1 MRKEFRSLLPLDEAR
16 AIVYRHLPKVEE
28 EAVPLECAL
37 GRVLAEKVVSEIDVP
52 GFNRASMDGYA
63 IKASD
68 SLNARED
75 RSVSLRLAGS
85 VPMGSASQVEVTPG
99 MAAEVSTGS
108 MMPSGADSVVMIEHA
123 VAEGDRVWVMKPVH
137 TGENVISFG
146 SDIMFGDVV
155 LLPGTRLGA
164 REVGVLA
171 AVGRSHARVRSLR
184 VGIASTGNELVEP
197 GKALGAGQ
205 IYDINSYSTAAAA
218 MECGATPSVYG
229 ILPDDRRTMADTLT
243 RISKECGMVLVSG
256 STSAG
261 AGDMVYQVL
270 DDIGETVFHGINL
283 KPGKPTIFG
292 TIAGKPVLCLPG
304 YPTSALTVFGQLA
317 APAIRKALGLK
328 LTGHRIAGRLARPVR
343 TEGRH
348 QLLAVGVHGD
358 LVYSVDKGSGS
369 ITTLSMADGV
379 IEIPS
384 SVEYL
389 PKGQAVGVQL
399 FGELAVPD
407 VVVAGENCPLMEV
420 IAESMPFQIRFINNG
435 TKRGIIS
442 VEDGLADVACVSGP
456 VELSIPNG
464 FALIRGYTRE
474 LGLMVK
480 DLRTI
485 EPLRQDSSIIGWARN
500 SEMEVLSRRGLLDSG
515 LDPDLIRF
523 VGQAKSHSA
532 VASAVASGRANFG
545 FGVMMSA
552 EKAGLDFKKL
562 MSDRIDFL
570 IAVSSLQ
577 KEGVQALFSALKNW
591 KENGRLPAGISVD
604 ANIGSIIES
613 PTWVGRKLGG
623 SEFPAIFSSKTK

>member
-16 AIVYRHLPKVEE
+16 SIVHRHLPKVEE
-28 EAVPLECAL
+28 ETVPLECAL
-37 GRVLAEKVVSEIDVP
+37 GRVLAERVVSEIDVP

-68 SLNARED
+68 SLDARED

-85 VPMGSASQVEVTPG
+85 VPMGSAPEVEVTPG
-99 MAAEVSTGS
+99 RAAEVSTGS

-123 VAEGDRVWVMKPVH
+123 VAEGDRVRVMKPVH
-137 TGENVISFG
+137 TGENVIGSG

-171 AVGRSHARVRSLR
+171 AVGKCQVRVRSLR

-197 GKALGAGQ
+197 GKALGPGQ
-205 IYDINSYSTAAAA
+205 INDINSYSIAAAA

-229 ILPDDRRTMADTLT
+229 ILPDHRQTMADTLM

-270 DDIGETVFHGINL
+270 DDIGETIFHGINL

-292 TIAGKPVLCLPG
+292 TIAGKPIIGLPG

-317 APAIRKALGLK
+317 APAIWKALGLK
-328 LTGHRIAGRLARPVR
+328 IQVRRIAGRLTRPIR
-343 TEGRH
+343 TDGRH
-348 QLLAVGVHGD
+348 QLLAVGVSGD
-358 LVYSVDKGSGS
+358 LVYPVDKGSGS
-369 ITTLSMADGV
+369 ITTLSAADGV

-389 PKGQAVGVQL
+389 PKDQAVEVQL

-407 VVVAGENCPLMEV
+407 VIVAGEDCPMMEL
-420 IAESMPFQIRFINNG
+420 ITESLPFQVRFINNG
-435 TKRGIIS
+435 TKQGITS
-442 VEDGLADVACVSGP
+442 VEDGLADVACVSRTEEE
-456 VELSIPNG
+456 ELRIPIG
-464 FALIRGYTRE
+464 FDLIRGYTRE
-474 LGLMVK
+474 LGLIGR
-480 DLRTI
+480 DLSI
-485 EPLRQDSSIIGWARN
+485 PDSLQQDSGIVGWSRY
-500 SEMEVLSRRGLLDSG
+500 SEMDVLSRKALSDLG
-515 LDPDLIRF
+515 LDPGVTRF

-532 VASAVASGRANFG
+532 VAAAVASRRANFG
-545 FGVMMSA
+545 FGSRVSA
-552 EKAGLDFKKL
+552 ERAGLDFKKL

-570 IAVSSLQ
+570 ITISSLE
-577 KEGVQALFSALKNW
+577 KEGVQALISALKTWNQ
-591 KENGRLPAGISVD
+591 KGMLPAGISMETNV
-604 ANIGSIIES
+604 GLIIKCA
-613 PTWVGRKLGG
+613 TKVGR
-623 SEFPAIFSSKTK
+623 T

>member
-1 MRKEFRSLLPLDEAR
+1 MPLDEAR
-16 AIVYRHLPKVEE
+16 SIVLSHLPKVEE
-28 EAVPLECAL
+28 ETVPLECAL

-68 SLNARED
+68 SLDARED

-85 VPMGSASQVEVTPG
+85 VPMGSASEVEVTPG
-99 MAAEVSTGS
+99 QAAEVSTGS

-123 VAEGDRVWVMKPVH
+123 VAEGDQVRVMKPVH
-137 TGENVISFG
+137 TGENVISSG

-171 AVGRSHARVRSLR
+171 AVGRSRVRVRSLQ

-197 GKALGAGQ
+197 GKPLGPGQ
-205 IYDINSYSTAAAA
+205 IYDINSYSIAVAA

-229 ILPDDRRTMADTLT
+229 ILPDDRQTMADTLM
-243 RISKECGMVLVSG
+243 RISKECGMVFVSG

-261 AGDMVYQVL
+261 AGDMVYRVL
-270 DDIGETVFHGINL
+270 DDIGETIFHGINL

-292 TIAGKPVLCLPG
+292 AIAGKPIIGLPG

-328 LTGHRIAGRLARPVR
+328 IQVRRIAGRLSRPIR
-343 TEGRH
+343 TDGRH
-348 QLLAVGVHGD
+348 QLLSVGVHGD
-358 LVYSVDKGSGS
+358 LVYPVDKGSGS

-384 SVEYL
+384 SVEYM
-389 PKGQAVGVQL
+389 PKGQAVEVQL

-407 VVVAGENCPLMEV
+407 VIMAGENCPMMEM
-420 IAESMPFQIRFINNG
+420 IGESLPLQIRFINNG

-442 VEDGLADVACVSGP
+442 VEDGLAEVACVSEPG
-456 VELSIPNG
+456 EFSIPKG
-464 FALIRGYTRE
+464 FALIRGYNRE
-474 LGLMVK
+474 LGLIGK
-480 DLRTI
+480 DLRI
-485 EPLRQDSSIIGWARN
+485 PGSLHKDSSIVGWSRY
-500 SEMEVLSRRGLLDSG
+500 SEMDVLSREALLDLG
-515 LDPDLIRF
+515 LDPGVIRF

-532 VASAVASGRANFG
+532 VAAAVASRKAKFG
-545 FGVMMSA
+545 FGARVSA
-552 EKAGLDFKKL
+552 EKAGLGFEKL
-562 MSDRIDFL
+562 MSDKIDFL
-570 IAVSSLQ
+570 IAVSSLE
-577 KEGVQALFSALKNW
+577 KEGVQALISTLKAWNR
-591 KENGRLPAGISVD
+591 KDKLPAGISMD
-604 ANIGSIIES
+604 ANVGSIIES
-613 PTWVGRKLGG
+613 TTQVGRN
-623 SEFPAIFSSKTK
+623 